1 MSHVRQ
7 FRSDSFRLDL
17 PNGGN
22 VWAIEFRLRGK
33 EFVGCVLTLAETR
46 RGLWLAIRPNGL
58 AGVGPKFLLLG
69 FWFFFF
75 LFFFMAIFWN
85 FDWSVGWLV
94 GCWLGQ
100 MERKKKLFYCLYEWE
115 KLLSIWNCFIDS
127 ARCIMSCTKEEIFLL
142 FVCDWHILT
151 VRCKILLRINNL
163 TNLKEIWGILILN
176 FFPLFWIRIVQV
188 WHDHNWSDFF
198 FC

>member
-7 FRSDSFRLDL
+7 FRSDSFQLDL

-75 LFFFMAIFWN
+75 FLIFFYGYFLEFRLKCEM
-85 FDWSVGWLV
+85 DSWLLTRPN
-94 GCWLGQ
+94 G
-100 MERKKKLFYCLYEWE
+100 E
-115 KLLSIWNCFIDS
+115 
-127 ARCIMSCTKEEIFLL
+127 KEEIVLL
-142 FVCDWHILT
+142 FV
-151 VRCKILLRINNL
+151 
-163 TNLKEIWGILILN
+163 
-176 FFPLFWIRIVQV
+176 
-188 WHDHNWSDFF
+188 
-198 FC
+198 